1 MDKENIIIEMIK
13 DFKNENDKN
22 FDKLEKEIMKLKIA
36 ILNIQMIN

>member
-36 ILNIQMIN
+36 ILNI